1 MFGLGWPELSLVALL
16 LLLVI
21 GSGRFPRA
29 ARQAG
34 QVAGFARKYRRQ
46 WLMVKRFLRLG

>member
-1 MFGLGWPELSLVALL
+1 MFGLGWLELSIVALL

-21 GSGRFPRA
+21 GSGRFPGA

-34 QVAGFARKYRRQ
+34 QAAGFVQKYRKQ